1 MAESDAGDFI
11 PVGKISGVFG
21 VKGWLKVFS
30 FTDPR
35 DNILNYKPLYMKR
48 QGQWVKIDV
57 TGGKLQGKAV
67 VMGIKQVTDRN
78 MALPLM
84 GAEIAIERAQLKATA
99 EDEYYWADLI
109 GLNVVNQQGIDLGRV
124 DNLLET
130 GANDVLVVK
139 AADNETELLIPLV
152 FDEVVMQVDLQNH
165 KIVVD
170 WQADY
175 L

>member
-1 MAESDAGDFI
+1 MAESDAGEFI

-21 VKGWLKVFS
+21 VKGWLKIFS

-35 DNILNYKPLYMKR
+35 DNILNYKPLYMKQ
-48 QGQWVKIDV
+48 QGQWVMVEV

-67 VMGIKQVTDRN
+67 IMGLKQVTDRN
-78 MALPLM
+78 LAMPLM
-84 GAEIAIERAQLKATA
+84 GVELAIQRSQLKVAV

-109 GLNVVNQQGIDLGRV
+109 GLNVINQQDVLLGHV
-124 DNLLET
+124 VHLLET

-139 AADNETELLIPLV
+139 AADVETEMLIPFV
-152 FDEVVMQVDLQNH
+152 FDEVVLQVDLQNQN
-165 KIVVD
+165 ILVD